1 MFRLHSAVA
10 LPLIIAGIVN
20 VSEAQAASVRA
31 GDAVQV
37 VQEVAGLQSGNR
49 TWDTKAEGDD
59 IYENEVI
66 RTAILSQ
73 AHIVLVDRTG
83 LSIGP
88 ITTIRVDRIVY
99 YPNQS
104 IKGIIVTA
112 GSGAVRWTSGA
123 SSAYLIRTPTAD
135 ITPEGTVF
143 DLFVDDARTFVIL
156 RQGRVRVCTNDLQPT
171 CKIIANPGE
180 MILVTA
186 GELQGPGRGGPGAP
200 DFANRCLSATGEN
213 CVMDLVYRRTD
224 IQPNRPRVTDEPIR
238 NAQPNRP
245 RVTDEPIRNVRP
257 NRPRVTDEP
266 IRNAQPNRPRV
277 TDEPIRNAPP
287 NRPRVTDEP
296 IRNAQPNRPRVTVA
310 DAGSGYRC
318 RHNGVWHAGRCPD
331 SRNGHPVTIRCL
343 RTGRLGHC

>member
-20 VSEAQAASVRA
+20 VTEAQAATVRA

-49 TWDTKAEGDD
+49 IWDTKAEGDD
-59 IYENEVI
+59 VYENEVI

-104 IKGIIVTA
+104 IKGIIVSA
-112 GSGAVRWTSGA
+112 GSGRVRWTSGD

-135 ITPEGTVF
+135 VTPEGTVF
-143 DLFVDDARTFVIL
+143 DLFVDDARTFVML
-156 RQGRVRVCTNDLQPT
+156 RQGRVRVCTRDLQPT

-180 MILVTA
+180 MILATA
-186 GELQGPGRGGPGAP
+186 GELQGPGRGGPGAA
-200 DFANRCLSATGEN
+200 DFANRCLSATGET
-213 CVMDLVYRRTD
+213 CVMDYRRTD

-238 NAQPNRP
+238 N
-245 RVTDEPIRNVRP
+245 VRA
-257 NRPRVTDEP
+257 T
-266 IRNAQPNRPRV
+266 
-277 TDEPIRNAPP
+277 
-287 NRPRVTDEP
+287 
-296 IRNAQPNRPRVTVA
+296 
-310 DAGSGYRC
+310 YRC
-318 RHNGVWHAGRCPD
+318 KINGSWRPGRCPD
-331 SRNGHPVTIRCL
+331 SQGNVRCIDL
-343 RTGRLGHC
+343 KTGAFRHWGHCRSPS